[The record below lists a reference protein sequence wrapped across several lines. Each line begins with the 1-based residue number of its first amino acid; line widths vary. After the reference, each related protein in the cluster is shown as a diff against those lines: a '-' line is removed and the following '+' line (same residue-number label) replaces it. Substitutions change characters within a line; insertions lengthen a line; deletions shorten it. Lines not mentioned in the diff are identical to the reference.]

1 MLKTGKLTGRKCSHD
16 DGHECTDTG
25 NNADNANA
33 DRQDWQWHF
42 DSTSLVSPCNK
53 TLGQIYLFNA
63 DPIKNIF
70 GFKLEPL

>member
-1 MLKTGKLTGRKCSHD
+1 MTDMSVLTLAIMLTMPMLTDKID
-16 DGHECTDTG
+16 NDTY
-25 NNADNANA
+25 
-33 DRQDWQWHF
+33 F